1 MYPIYSPYVHTDT
14 PMRLFAWGYTY
25 IRVRLHVYTYKPMP
39 IYVWG
44 FAYIRAR
51 RCLYTCEALRIYVQ
65 CLATPWMR
73 QSFILKKSIRRF
85 VRRFVR
91 QSKLECTAKL
101 CIGVEKIIWTC
112 TLLPL
117 WALKGNLYKWFSVVY
132 ASGGY
137 SFYFHYASTQTGW

>member
-1 MYPIYSPYVHTDT
+1 MFYFFFFSLFPYRLCIPSIPPTSIRTRRCVYKREATRIY
-14 PMRLFAWGYTY
+14 AWGYTY
-25 IRVRLHVYTYKPMP
+25 IRT
-39 IYVWG
+39 
-44 FAYIRAR
+44 R

-65 CLATPWMR
+65 RLATPWMR

-85 VRRFVR
+85 VRQFVR

-117 WALKGNLYKWFSVVY
+117 WALKGNLHRWFSAVY